1 MDTKKP
7 FAQNEQSISSTS
19 YASINT
25 ALNGKSLYRLVSS
38 NSNIIEDLGKWYT
51 KAGWSILCNRE
62 DIQFTPSLRCK
73 AYDIGER
80 IVSKYGSRI
89 SGYDNHFS
97 DTSLKYL
104 ETLFNKYSITS
115 INDVHREYA
124 HFIDYVN
131 GVWFDRFKTMNPD
144 KRKELRGKYYLND
157 NDFSVF
163 VHFCLT
169 ALQDEQFMLN
179 ESAKADVN
187 RSNSLNRAIS
197 KFSFYYKTI
206 KSCDIKN
213 DPEFIKHKVS
223 FNKEMVSNPVRSM
236 EFCIQYYLQC
246 LQNKAMD
253 ETWIFIGRLI
263 NSRANNNE

>member
-7 FAQNEQSISSTS
+7 FAQDEQYTPN
-19 YASINT
+19 YLTNPIN
-25 ALNGKSLYRLVSS
+25 AILNGKSLYRLVSFNTS
-38 NSNIIEDLGKWYT
+38 IIGDLGKWQT
-51 KAGWSILCNRE
+51 NAGWSILCNRD
-62 DIQFTPSLRCK
+62 DIKFTHSLRCK

-144 KRKELRGKYYLND
+144 KRRELRGKYYLND

-197 KFSFYYKTI
+197 KFSFYYKMI

-263 NSRANNNE
+263 NSRANNNK